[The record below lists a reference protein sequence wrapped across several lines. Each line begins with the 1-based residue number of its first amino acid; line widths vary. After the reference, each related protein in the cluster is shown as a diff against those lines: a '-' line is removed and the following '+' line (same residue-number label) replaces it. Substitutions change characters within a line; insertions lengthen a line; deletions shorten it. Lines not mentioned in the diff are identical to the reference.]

1 MEELESDSEISD
13 TDSEDEFG
21 NEEDRVFLMYAGIEN
36 DIHDRVIPESS
47 DCLLVEAIIG
57 ENMRVY
63 LLKALMNWKE
73 LKIRNSQLKLLR
85 VQNHVTQD

>member
-13 TDSEDEFG
+13 TD
-21 NEEDRVFLMYAGIEN
+21 RIEN

-57 ENMRVY
+57 ES
-63 LLKALMNWKE
+63 LEIDQKHKA
-73 LKIRNSQLKLLR
+73 NSLINR
-85 VQNHVTQD
+85 YE